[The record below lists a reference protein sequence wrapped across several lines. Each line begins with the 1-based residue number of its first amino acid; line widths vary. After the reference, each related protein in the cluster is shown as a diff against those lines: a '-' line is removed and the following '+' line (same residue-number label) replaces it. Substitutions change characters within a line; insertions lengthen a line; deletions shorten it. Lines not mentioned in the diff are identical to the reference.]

1 MRNEYDS
8 DRIVRR
14 SRLLGRTL
22 TALIVLFIVLAL
34 SWRILQVLEQRNLQ
48 ATRESLASSL
58 LALSAEH
65 IAQRKALPEGWL
77 QRNPF
82 QLLRWRQADY
92 CGELQQGRRPAR
104 GCWYFLPGPSWLLY
118 RSRFSDG
125 ASETGDDLQL
135 FRLRA
140 LPAIEQNGLES
151 LHRVLSLE
159 LEPVPL
165 AESQAVTHWKD

>member
-14 SRLLGRTL
+14 SRLLGRSL

-65 IAQRKALPEGWL
+65 VAQRKALPEDWL

-82 QLLRWRQADY
+82 QLLRWQQTDY
-92 CGELQQGRRPAR
+92 CGELEQGQRPAR
-104 GCWYFLPGPSWLLY
+104 GCWYFLPEPAWLLY

-135 FRLRA
+135 FRVRGV
-140 LPAIEQNGLES
+140 PISVQNNAES
-151 LHRVLSLE
+151 EHELQALE
-159 LEPVPL
+159 LEPVPQ
-165 AESQAVTHWKD
+165 AERQAVTLWKD